1 MGIGGYKIRNP
12 NEIHFITF
20 AVVEWVDVF
29 TRSCY
34 SDLVVESLRF
44 CQKHKG
50 LKIYA
55 WVIMS
60 NHLHLIVSAT
70 EGANLSDILRDF
82 KKFTAKRI
90 IKAIQENYR
99 ESRQKWML
107 DIFKIEGQKN
117 ARNVFNQFWR
127 QTNHPIEL
135 RSPRMKYQRL
145 DYLHNNPVKAGIVTS
160 PEYYK
165 YSSAVSYNGKGGL
178 LDIEFL

>member
-34 SDLVVESLRF
+34 SDLVVESLIF

-70 EGANLSDILRDF
+70 EGAHLSDILRDF
-82 KKFTAKRI
+82 KKFTSKPI
-90 IKAIQENYR
+90 IKAIQENHR
-99 ESRQKWML
+99 ESRREWML
-107 DIFKIEGQKN
+107 DIFKSEGQQN

-135 RSPRMKYQRL
+135 RSRRMKYQRL

-165 YSSAVSYNGKGGL
+165 YSSAVSYISKGGL
-178 LDIEFL
+178 LDVEFL